1 MAKTITNVVKHV
13 WCLGVTYN
21 VFMADNTLLSPRH
34 NIAYGQQH
42 HKFLIMFMGLMANG
56 QG

>member
-21 VFMADNTLLSPRH
+21 VFMADNT
-34 NIAYGQQH
+34 
-42 HKFLIMFMGLMANG
+42 
-56 QG
+56 